1 METSRLRQF
10 RLKKG
15 ERERENASVYEII
28 TQSFRLAGLSNAFD
42 VYLTM

>member
-1 METSRLRQF
+1 METSRLGQF
-10 RLKKG
+10 RLKK